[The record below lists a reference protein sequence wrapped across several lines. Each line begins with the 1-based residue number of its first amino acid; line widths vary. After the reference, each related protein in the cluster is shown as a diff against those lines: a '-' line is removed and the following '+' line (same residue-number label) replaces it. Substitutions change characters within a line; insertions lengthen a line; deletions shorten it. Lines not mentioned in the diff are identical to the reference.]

1 MKPEWCDR
9 AYTIGAFHDIGKLN
23 VPSSLLNKVE
33 PLTVA
38 EFEILKNHTIYGY
51 EILQQLANIPSDFPE
66 ITLYHHENID
76 GSGYH
81 GLRGN
86 HIPLLSR
93 MIRIVDTYDT
103 MLNGRIY
110 QNSVSHRQII
120 EELIRL
126 SGKNYDHDLVQPF
139 IEMVNEMYKIELIS
153 AL

>member
-76 GSGYH
+76 GSGYY
-81 GLRGN
+81 GKKGKD
-86 HIPLLSR
+86 IPLLSR

-103 MLNGRIY
+103 MFNGRIY
-110 QNSVSHRQII
+110 QKSVSQKHVIM
-120 EELIRL
+120 ELTRL
-126 SGKNYDHDLVQPF
+126 SGKTYDEDLVRSFVQM
-139 IEMVNEMYKIELIS
+139 INGMSKNILIS
-153 AL
+153 AR